1 MPEQAYLSVIGRA
14 RTGRRVRSDQPFSG
28 MIRPCAKRAP
38 ARITWMDAV
47 PSLDAKLVASASASR
62 RPLPA
67 VLAELRRAALEL
79 QGSETAVS
87 IARFLLV
94 GLVGLASDATTYSVC
109 AAWGFGDAI
118 ARAVSLGLATAV
130 TWRLNRAFTFGAS
143 RRSPGAEGTR
153 YALVALGAQGANYL
167 IFLGLR

>member
-38 ARITWMDAV
+38 GRITWMDAV
-47 PSLDAKLVASASASR
+47 PSLDAKLVASASR

-79 QGSETAVS
+79 QGSETALSMV
-87 IARFLLV
+87 RFLLV
-94 GLVGLASDATTYSVC
+94 GLVGLASDAT
-109 AAWGFGDAI
+109 
-118 ARAVSLGLATAV
+118 
-130 TWRLNRAFTFGAS
+130 
-143 RRSPGAEGTR
+143 
-153 YALVALGAQGANYL
+153 
-167 IFLGLR
+167 